1 MTECRYLFHLKKTQS
16 LWTQTSWRL
25 IKAVVMRISPSSQ
38 KKTKLSI
45 KPWKWRYII
54 KLNIELH
61 SFSFFL
67 FFYFNFLNFFYDFAV
82 MEFLTRNT
90 SGVWSAQHKT
100 SLRQWSISGR
110 ISEKPNYKKMI
121 LLCCLKSD
129 NQSILSDITGSTVF
143 V

>member
-1 MTECRYLFHLKKTQS
+1 MNSNIMKIDKFG
-16 LWTQTSWRL
+16 
-25 IKAVVMRISPSSQ
+25 SSYDDSSFESD
-38 KKTKLSI
+38 KTKLSI

-100 SLRQWSISGR
+100 TLRQWSISGR
-110 ISEKPNYKKMI
+110 ISEKPNFIKNDTIMLHKNQTIRAFYQTSPGARC
-121 LLCCLKSD
+121 LLR
-129 NQSILSDITGSTVF
+129 
-143 V
+143 